1 MTFGQA
7 LKELRRSKE
16 VSQRE
21 LADRVGVDFSYI
33 SKIEN
38 NRMPPPAADTIER
51 ICRAL
56 DVSADDLLAMSGK
69 VPSSI
74 KKALDESPEA
84 IGFMREASEME
95 LSEEEWKY
103 LKKELKQ
110 LRGD

>member
-7 LKELRRSKE
+7 LKQLRRSKGL
-16 VSQRE
+16 SQRE

-38 NRMPPPAADTIER
+38 DRMPPPAADTIER
-51 ICRAL
+51 ICEVL
-56 DVSADDLLAMSGK
+56 DVSPDELLAMTGK

-74 KKALDESPEA
+74 KEALGTSSA
-84 IGFMREASEME
+84 AQGFMRQASEMG
-95 LSEEEWKY
+95 LSEDEWKQ
-103 LKKELKQ
+103 LKKKLKQ

>member
-21 LADRVGVDFSYI
+21 LANRVGVDFSYI

-38 NRMPPPAADTIER
+38 DRMSPPAADTIER
-51 ICRAL
+51 ICEAL
-56 DVSADDLLAMSGK
+56 NVSGDDLLAISGK

-74 KKALDESPEA
+74 KEALGKSPEA

-95 LSEEEWKY
+95 LSEEEWKH